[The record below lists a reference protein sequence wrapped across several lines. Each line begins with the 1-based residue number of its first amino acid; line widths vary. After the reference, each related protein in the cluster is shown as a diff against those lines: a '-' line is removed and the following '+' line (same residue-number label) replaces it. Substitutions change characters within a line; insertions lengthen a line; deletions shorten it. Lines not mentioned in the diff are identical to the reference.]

1 MSLSKPA
8 TGKRKVDDDHRKFIE
23 RWEMEYFFME
33 YRGFPTCLMCKYQLA
48 GVKRVYGNIRRHYST
63 LHAEECRNVNYI
75 FFLNGSNVT
84 CGPPSAKLF
93 LQWPPSDF
101 SDLSLTPLL

>member
-33 YRGFPTCLMCKYQLA
+33 YRGSLTCLMCKYQLA
-48 GVKRVYGNIRRHYST
+48 GVKRVYGNIRCRYLT
-63 LHAEECRNVNYI
+63 LHAEECRNANYI
-75 FFLNGSNVT
+75 FFKWFERNMR
-84 CGPPSAKLF
+84 PPLSQAI
-93 LQWPPSDF
+93 PPVA
-101 SDLSLTPLL
+101 PQ